1 MSEVYPT
8 AVSSGSV
15 AQLVTFNKRWNH
27 VASLLRVKFI
37 MRGDNDHLNALLDDA
52 RQYLLT
58 AYTADPELLQISSDD
73 EWVEIALQGVL
84 RINEQQPLFNRQF
97 EIIEKRLHAWAR
109 RHFPSE
115 AVEDIVQ
122 NAFIYLWEDYQRHQ
136 GEWDLRSE
144 SFWVSC
150 GKLAMRAA
158 NRERLTQTHH
168 RVGSSRR
175 GEKLELVQ
183 HMIPESDFSLI
194 DQDEDDE
201 QNGVLDMLSQND
213 DIDIHREETRKAN
226 LRLDLG
232 KLLKTVQAHYRP
244 AIFERCLLVLERLAE
259 GYTAGE
265 IRLELGWTKVT
276 YESTMTLIRHMS
288 TFAEDYQRAPN
299 RCTKLSEAEIARIH
313 ALRAAGCTQPA
324 IARLVGRNAKT
335 IWKVT
340 QPTARV

>member
-1 MSEVYPT
+1 MSEVYHT
-8 AVSSGSV
+8 FVSSSS
-15 AQLVTFNKRWNH
+15 AAPMVTFNKRWDH

-37 MRGDNDHLNALLDDA
+37 MRGDDHLNALLDDA

-58 AYTADPELLQISSDD
+58 AYMTDPELLQISSDD

-84 RINEQQPLFNRQF
+84 RINEQQPLFNHQF
-97 EIIEKRLHAWAR
+97 ELIEKRLHAWAR
-109 RHFPSE
+109 RHFPPE
-115 AVEDIVQ
+115 AAEDIVHD
-122 NAFIYLWEDYQRHQ
+122 AFINLWEDYQQHRS
-136 GEWDLRSE
+136 EWDLRSE

-150 GKLAMRAA
+150 GKLAMREA

-175 GEKLELVQ
+175 GDKMDLVQ
-183 HMIPESDFSLI
+183 HMFTESAFPLI
-194 DQDEDDE
+194 DDDEEDE

-213 DIDIHREETRKAN
+213 DIDIHGEETRKAN

-232 KLLKTVQAHYRP
+232 KLLKTVQTHYRP

-276 YESTMTLIRHMS
+276 YESTMTFIRRMS

-299 RCTKLSEAEIARIH
+299 RCAKMSEAEIARIH
-313 ALRAAGCTQPA
+313 GLRAAGCTQPA
-324 IARLVGRNAKT
+324 IARLVGRDTKT
-335 IWKVT
+335 IWKVM
-340 QPTARV
+340 QPTVSV